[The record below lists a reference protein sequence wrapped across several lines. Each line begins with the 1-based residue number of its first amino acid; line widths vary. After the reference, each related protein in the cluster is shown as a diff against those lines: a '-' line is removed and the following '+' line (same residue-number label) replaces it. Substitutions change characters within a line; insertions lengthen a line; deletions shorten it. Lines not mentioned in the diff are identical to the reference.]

1 MKLRLKSSPVTSW
14 CTTLPFGGLDGCQ
27 NDGGRLSGGALKDTE
42 RKEKAFQMRNTIH
55 AKTSKLYF
63 YKISTLYQH
72 PIPDFQV
79 ILLISTLYHL
89 NETDVFHLLSL
100 IGSPLTESSTFK
112 TIFLIMKLRLKEMKN
127 FMGVTQPVWKPG

>member
-63 YKISTLYQH
+63 YKISTLY
-72 PIPDFQV
+72 
-79 ILLISTLYHL
+79 HL